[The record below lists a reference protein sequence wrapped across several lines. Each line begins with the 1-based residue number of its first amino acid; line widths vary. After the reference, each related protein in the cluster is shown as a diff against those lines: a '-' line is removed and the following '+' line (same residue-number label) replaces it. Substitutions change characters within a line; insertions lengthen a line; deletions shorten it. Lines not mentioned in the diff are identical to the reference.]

1 MSMHIGVLAAVR
13 GGDAVPDRRRLCP
26 YLLRPLSAAP
36 YRLADVGG
44 FQRVSKHAV
53 TRVQCMYMCVY
64 ICMYV
69 DVCMHVCIYV
79 CMYKCI

>member
-1 MSMHIGVLAAVR
+1 MSMYIGVLAAVR

-53 TRVQCMYMCVY
+53 AHVQ
-64 ICMYV
+64 
-69 DVCMHVCIYV
+69 CIYV
-79 CMYKCI
+79 CIYTHVYRYMYACLYLCMYV

>member
-1 MSMHIGVLAAVR
+1 MSMYIGVLAALR

-53 TRVQCMYMCVY
+53 AHVQ
-64 ICMYV
+64 
-69 DVCMHVCIYV
+69 CIYV
-79 CMYKCI
+79 CMYMYVYRYIHLHG